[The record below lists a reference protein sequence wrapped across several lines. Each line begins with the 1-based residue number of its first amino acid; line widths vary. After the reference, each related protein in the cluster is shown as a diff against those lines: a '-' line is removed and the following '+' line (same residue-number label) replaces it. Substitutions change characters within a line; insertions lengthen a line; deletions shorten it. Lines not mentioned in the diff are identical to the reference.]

1 MAYVHMSVNQ
11 MSKEYLANERRYNYT
26 TPKSFLEQ
34 IKLYR
39 SLLAQKSKDLT
50 NKMERLE
57 NGLQKLNSTSAQV
70 FIYTVF
76 WPRPTVFWPSLCEV
90 RHVHTFTLGRFSG
103 SCAELRGLW
112 HVSWYGLKSNLQ
124 KCDVETGSTSSQNNL
139 TTNLIY

>member
-1 MAYVHMSVNQ
+1 MSVNQ

-39 SLLAQKSKDLT
+39 SLLGQKSKDLT

-70 FIYTVF
+70 FIHTVF
-76 WPRPTVFWPSLCEV
+76 CSVF
-90 RHVHTFTLGRFSG
+90 T
-103 SCAELRGLW
+103 
-112 HVSWYGLKSNLQ
+112 
-124 KCDVETGSTSSQNNL
+124 
-139 TTNLIY
+139 